1 MLEPGALAAAM
12 QGGYRRHP
20 TRTNVFIP
28 RSRKDRIV
36 KDESQQT
43 FVAPSGAALV
53 RENAFDHPTIEQ
65 VLEDVQPGSLTSEE
79 HYLGLPP
86 FLRPNAEA
94 SSRQKGDDR
103 PLSQASSEYSRDAE
117 DRSKTPLSNARANMG
132 STAARFIDSVNERI
146 SKPRRGEGRANSS
159 SPVDYNADAELSDE
173 KGTQSHLTGSNADG
187 SAHEGCGGQGS
198 AGSQKTGSANGS
210 GVPSTVGLDQLTTPD
225 LSSVP
230 SGMFPS
236 LTRSRTW

>member
-1 MLEPGALAAAM
+1 M
-12 QGGYRRHP
+12 QGGYKRHP

-28 RSRKDRIV
+28 RSRKDRNI
-36 KDESQQT
+36 KDEIQQT

-53 RENAFDHPTIEQ
+53 KDNAFDHPTIEQ
-65 VLEDVQPGSLTSEE
+65 VLEDVQPESPMSEE

-86 FLRPNAEA
+86 SLRPNAEA
-94 SSRQKGDDR
+94 SSGQKGDER
-103 PLSQASSEYSRDAE
+103 PLSQASSEYSRDAK

-132 STAARFIDSVNERI
+132 SIAARFIDSVNE
-146 SKPRRGEGRANSS
+146 STLKPRRGEGRATCP
-159 SPVDYNADAELSDE
+159 SPVDYDADADAELNDE
-173 KGTQSHLTGSNADG
+173 QGTQSRLAGSRADG
-187 SAHEGCGGQGS
+187 SAQERGGRQGS
-198 AGSQKTGSANGS
+198 AGSQQAGSANGS
-210 GVPSTVGLDQLTTPD
+210 GAPSTIGLDQLTTPD